1 MRYITD
7 ADYANTKRVCKDS
20 EIKNLEQYYN
30 LYVYSDTLLLADVF

>member
-1 MRYITD
+1 MEYITG

-30 LYVYSDTLLLADVF
+30 SYVYSDTLLLADVF